1 MSDAP
6 GRSQA
11 SSHRSPLGEGTP
23 VSATASGPRHR
34 EILRFIANGLFATG
48 VHFAVLTFNL
58 KVLGF
63 ESAGLAN
70 LCAAVAGISASFL
83 GNRFFVFAAAEPQPL
98 LTQAIKFSGLY
109 GAIAV
114 LHGAV
119 LWLWSDVWGL
129 DYRLGFLLAT
139 GMQVTLSYIGNKL
152 LVFKS

>member
-11 SSHRSPLGEGTP
+11 SPHRSPQGEGTP
-23 VSATASGPRHR
+23 VSATKSGPRHR
-34 EILRFIANGLFATG
+34 EILRFIANGLVATG

-58 KVLGF
+58 QVLGF

-139 GMQVTLSYIGNKL
+139 GMQVTLSYLGNKL
-152 LVFKS
+152 LIFKS

>member
-1 MSDAP
+1 M
-6 GRSQA
+6 
-11 SSHRSPLGEGTP
+11 
-23 VSATASGPRHR
+23 SATHPKGRR
-34 EILRFIANGLFATG
+34 GEMLRFVVNGLFATS

-63 ESAGLAN
+63 GSAGLAN
-70 LCAAVAGISASFL
+70 LCAAVAGIAASFL
-83 GNRFFVFAAAEPQPL
+83 GNRFFVFAGSAQQALLPQV
-98 LTQAIKFSGLY
+98 IKFSGLY

-119 LWLWSDVWGL
+119 LWLWTDHLGL

-139 GMQVTLSYIGNKL
+139 AMQVSLSYLGNKL

>member
-1 MSDAP
+1 MSLAT
-6 GRSQA
+6 GRA
-11 SSHRSPLGEGTP
+11 EL
-23 VSATASGPRHR
+23 
-34 EILRFIANGLFATG
+34 LRFIVNGLFATG

-63 ESAGLAN
+63 GSAGLAN
-70 LCAAVAGISASFL
+70 LMAAVAGISASFL
-83 GNRFFVFAAAEPQPL
+83 GNRFFVFATADTQPM

-119 LWLWSDVWGL
+119 LWLWSDRLGL

-139 GMQVTLSYIGNKL
+139 GMQVSLSYLGNKL

>member
-1 MSDAP
+1 MSLAP
-6 GRSQA
+6 GRA
-11 SSHRSPLGEGTP
+11 EL
-23 VSATASGPRHR
+23 
-34 EILRFIANGLFATG
+34 LRFIVNGLFATG
-48 VHFAVLTFNL
+48 VHFAVLSFNL

-98 LTQAIKFSGLY
+98 FMQANKFSGLY

-119 LWLWSDVWGL
+119 LWLWSDRLGL

-139 GMQVTLSYIGNKL
+139 GMQVSLSYLGNKL
-152 LVFKS
+152 LVFRS

>member
-11 SSHRSPLGEGTP
+11 SPHRSPQGEGTP
-23 VSATASGPRHR
+23 VSATKSGPRHR
-34 EILRFIANGLFATG
+34 EILRFIANGLVATG

-58 KVLGF
+58 QVLGF